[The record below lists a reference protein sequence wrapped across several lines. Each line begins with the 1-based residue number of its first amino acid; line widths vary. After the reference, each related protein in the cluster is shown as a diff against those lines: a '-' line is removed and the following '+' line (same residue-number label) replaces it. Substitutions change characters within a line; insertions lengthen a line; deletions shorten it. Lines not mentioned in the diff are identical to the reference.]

1 MSTEYNIDEK
11 LPERAEYLQSIEEF
25 LSAEYEK
32 SAKIRKERY
41 ATLDKEI
48 LRKEYISMLG
58 YPLTKYDELCCEE
71 ILCERKVVS
80 QTDEL
85 TIYRLQFRLFSGL
98 RFSGLWFVPT
108 EVEEKNALLIALH
121 GAQGAPEVIGAKG
134 IRSDNY
140 KAFVRRALK
149 KGLTVFAPQL
159 LIWSQERFGEPYDRA
174 AIDKKLR
181 QIGGSIVALEV
192 FCLRRVIDYFSS
204 LPEIDRERIACAGL
218 SYGGMYALA
227 LGAADTRIKATLS
240 SCYFND
246 RTKYLYDWTYF
257 NQAKIGLDAEQALLI
272 ADRKLYIELGEA
284 DLTFAIDSA
293 KEELHRLERYAKEK
307 TLDFLQ
313 VKIHEKGHEF
323 DLSDDGI
330 QFLWNE
336 LGV

>member
-1 MSTEYNIDEK
+1 MGTEYNIDEK
-11 LPERAEYLQSIEEF
+11 LSERAEYLHSIEEF
-25 LSAEYEK
+25 LSAEYER

-41 ATLDKEI
+41 TALDKET

-58 YPLTKYDELCCEE
+58 YPLTKYDELCGEE
-71 ILCERKVVS
+71 ILCERKVVA
-80 QTDEL
+80 QTNEL
-85 TIYRLQFRLFSGL
+85 TIYRLQFLLFGGL
-98 RFSGLWFVPT
+98 RFSGLWFVPA
-108 EVEEKNALLIALH
+108 EIEEKYALLIALH

-159 LIWSQERFGEPYDRA
+159 LIWNQERFGEPYDRA

-181 QIGGSIVALEV
+181 QIGGGIVALEV
-192 FCLRRVIDYFSS
+192 FCLRRVVDYFSS
-204 LPEIDRERIACAGL
+204 LSEIDKDRIGCAGL

-227 LGAADTRIKATLS
+227 LASVDTRIKATLS

-257 NQAKIGLDAEQALLI
+257 NQAKIGLDAEQVLLI
-272 ADRKLYIELGEA
+272 ADRKLYIELGQA
-284 DLTFAIDSA
+284 DSTFSIDSA
-293 KEELHRLERYAKEK
+293 KEELRRLEEYRKGKE
-307 TLDFLQ
+307 LDFVQ
-313 VKIHEKGHEF
+313 IKIHEKGHEF
-323 DLSDDGI
+323 DLSNEGI
-330 QFLWNE
+330 QFLWKE